1 MNRFRILSGTLDALP
16 PPALPEI
23 GTKADLFG
31 MAGVRLSFEIARF
44 VPAGVPIEAVVGEIG
59 SGIRLF
65 AVRREGDVR
74 WVVDERAFRAEV
86 DAVLGME
93 TLAAFGAA
101 LPFSAGALLAGAAFG
116 LPWGTSLAIA
126 APLLVAG
133 CFWAWRRGRKVADE
147 IGEDFGK
154 VLIGD
159 DRRG

>member
-1 MNRFRILSGTLDALP
+1 MNRFRILSGTLDTLP

-23 GTKADLFG
+23 GTKADLLG
-31 MAGVRLSFEIARF
+31 MPSVGLSFEIARF

-74 WVVDERAFRAEV
+74 WVVDEKAFRSDV
-86 DAVLGME
+86 NAVLGME

-101 LPFSAGALLAGAAFG
+101 LPLSAGALLAGLAFG
-116 LPWGTSLAIA
+116 LPLEPSLAIA

-133 CFWAWRRGRKVADE
+133 CLWAWRRGRKVAEE
-147 IGEDFGK
+147 IGKDFGRT
-154 VLIGD
+154 LCG
-159 DRRG
+159 G